1 MRVVDVIAKKR
12 DGGTLSREEIDFFV
26 NGVTRGTLPDY
37 QASALLMAIVL
48 RGMTIDETSW
58 LTDSMVNSGNRV
70 DLSDIPGVKVGK
82 HSTGGVGDKVSI
94 VLAPLAAA
102 CGVIMPKMSG
112 RGLGHTG
119 GTLDK
124 LESIPGYR
132 VDLGIEEF
140 KAVLRDVGTSIIGQ
154 TASLAPADKKLY
166 ALRDVTATIGSIP
179 LISASVMSKKL
190 AEGSDVVVLDVKC
203 GDGAFMKDEAEA
215 RALAASMVA
224 IGTRAGVRTESF
236 ITDMDTPLG
245 RAVGNSVEVIEC
257 LETLKGRGPDDLTG
271 VVTRFAVRVLILAGR
286 EPNEAQALSRVE
298 KALASGKAIET
309 LGRMIERQGGN
320 RGVVDDYSLL
330 PSVKGREQVLAPR
343 DGFVTRMKAEAIGL
357 ATNLLGAGRSK
368 VGEPIDHAVGVI
380 VLAKPGM
387 PVERGQP
394 LIEIQHRD
402 GRGVNAALALCS
414 DAIAIDDEAP
424 PQRPVILGDVR

>member
-12 DGGTLSREEIDFFV
+12 DGHSLSREEIDFFV

>member
-26 NGVTRGTLPDY
+26 NGVSRGTLPDY

-124 LESIPGYR
+124 LESIPGCR
-132 VDLGIEEF
+132 VDLGIDEF

-190 AEGSDVVVLDVKC
+190 AEGSDVVILDVKC
-203 GDGAFMKDEAEA
+203 GDGAFMKREADAAE
-215 RALAASMVA
+215 LAASMVA
-224 IGTRAGVRTESF
+224 IGSRAGVRTEAL
-236 ITDMDTPLG
+236 ITDMDAPLG
-245 RAVGNSVEVIEC
+245 CAVGNSVEVKEC
-257 LETLKGRGPDDLTG
+257 IETLKGHGPEDLTG
-271 VVTRFAVRVLILAGR
+271 VVKRFAARVLMLAGR
-286 EPNEAQALSRVE
+286 EANEADAVCRVETALS
-298 KALASGKAIET
+298 SGKALET
-309 LGRMIERQGGN
+309 FGRMIERQGGN
-320 RGVVDDYSLL
+320 RAVVDDSSLL
-330 PSVKGREQVLAPR
+330 PSVKGREHCLAPR
-343 DGFVTRMKAEAIGL
+343 DGYITRMGAEAIGL
-357 ATNLLGAGRSK
+357 ATNLLGAGRTK
-368 VGEPIDHAVGVI
+368 VGEPIDHAVGV
-380 VLAKPGM
+380 VMLARPGAR
-387 PVERGQP
+387 VERGQP
-394 LIEIQHRD
+394 LIEIHHRD

-414 DAIAIDDEAP
+414 DAIVIGDEAP
-424 PQRPVILGDVR
+424 PARPVILRDVR

>member
-12 DGGTLSREEIDFFV
+12 DGHALSREEIELVV

-48 RGMTIDETSW
+48 RGMTIEETSW
-58 LTDSMVNSGNRV
+58 LTDSIVNSGARV

-94 VLAPLAAA
+94 VLAPLAAS
-102 CGVIMPKMSG
+102 CGVVMPKMSG

-132 VDLGIEEF
+132 VDLDIEEF
-140 KAVLRDVGTSIIGQ
+140 KGVLREVGTSIIGQ
-154 TASLAPADKKLY
+154 TDSLVPADRKLY

-190 AEGSDVVVLDVKC
+190 AEGSDVVMLDVKC
-203 GDGAFMKDEAEA
+203 GDGAFMKDEAAA

-224 IGTRAGVRTESF
+224 IGTRAGVRTEAF
-236 ITDMDTPLG
+236 ITAMDAPLG
-245 RAVGNSVEVIEC
+245 RAVGNALEVVEC
-257 LETLKGRGPDDLTG
+257 LETLRGRGPDDLTE
-271 VVTRFAVRVLILAGR
+271 VVKRFATRALVLAGQA
-286 EPNEAQALSRVE
+286 EDDAAALSRVE
-298 KALASGKAIET
+298 QALSSGKAIET

-320 RGVVDDYSLL
+320 RRVVDDYAVL
-330 PSVKGREQVLAPR
+330 PSVAEREQYVAPR
-343 DGFVTRMKAEAIGL
+343 DGFVAAVKASAIGR
-357 ATNLLGAGRSK
+357 ATGVLGAGRSN
-368 VGEPIDHAVGVI
+368 VGDVIDPAVGV
-380 VLAKPGM
+380 VLHAKPGTR
-387 PVERGQP
+387 VTRGQP
-394 LIEIQHRD
+394 LVEIHHRD
-402 GRGVNAALALCS
+402 GRGV
-414 DAIAIDDEAP
+414 DEALSICCGAFTIADEP
-424 PQRPVILGDVR
+424 PPARPVILGDVR

>member
-12 DGGTLSREEIDFFV
+12 DGETLSREEIEFFV

-58 LTDSMVNSGNRV
+58 LTDSMVNSGNRI

-82 HSTGGVGDKVSI
+82 HSTGGVGDRVSI

-124 LESIPGYR
+124 LESIPGFR
-132 VDLGIEEF
+132 VGLEIEEF

-154 TASLAPADKKLY
+154 SASLAPADKKLY
-166 ALRDVTATIGSIP
+166 ALRDVTATIASIP

-190 AEGSDVVVLDVKC
+190 AEGSDIVVLDVKC
-203 GDGAFMKDEAEA
+203 GDGAFMKDETGA

-224 IGTRAGVRTESF
+224 IGTRAGVRTEAF
-236 ITDMDTPLG
+236 ITDMETPLG
-245 RAVGNSVEVIEC
+245 RAVGNSIEVIEC
-257 LETLKGRGPDDLTG
+257 LETLKGRGPDDLAG
-271 VVTRFAVRVLILAGR
+271 VVKRFASRVLVLAGR
-286 EPNEAQALSRVE
+286 ESNEAQALSCVDR
-298 KALASGKAIET
+298 ALSSGKAIET

-320 RGVVDDYSLL
+320 RAVVDDYSLL
-330 PSVKGREQVLAPR
+330 PSVKGREQCLAPR
-343 DGFVTRMKAEAIGL
+343 GGFVTRMKAEAIGL
-357 ATNLLGAGRSK
+357 ASNLLGAGRSK

-380 VLAKPGM
+380 LLAKHGM
-387 PVERGQP
+387 RVERGEP
-394 LIEIQHRD
+394 LVEIHHRD

-414 DAIAIDDEAP
+414 DAVTIEDDPLP
-424 PQRPVILGDVR
+424 PRPVILGDVR

>member
-12 DGGTLSREEIDFFV
+12 DGGTLSRDEIELFV

-48 RGMTIDETSW
+48 RGMTIEETSW
-58 LTDSMVNSGNRV
+58 LTDSIVNSGARV

-94 VLAPLAAA
+94 VLAPLVAA
-102 CGVIMPKMSG
+102 CGVVVPKMSG

-132 VDLGIEEF
+132 VDLDVDEF
-140 KAVLRDVGTSIIGQ
+140 KAVLKEVGTSIIGQ
-154 TASLAPADKKLY
+154 TESLVPADKKLY

-190 AEGSDVVVLDVKC
+190 AEGSDVVMLDVKC
-203 GDGAFMKDEAEA
+203 GDGAFMKDEGSA
-215 RALAASMVA
+215 RALASSMVA
-224 IGTRAGVRTESF
+224 IGTRAGVRTEAL

-245 RAVGNSVEVIEC
+245 HAVGNALELVECFEA
-257 LETLKGRGPDDLTG
+257 LQGNGPGDLSE
-271 VVTRFAVRVLILAGR
+271 VVKRFATRALVLAGR
-286 EPNEAQALSRVE
+286 DSDEASALRTIERAWS
-298 KALASGKAIET
+298 SGKAIET

-320 RGVVDDYSLL
+320 RRVIDDHSLL
-330 PSVKGREQVLAPR
+330 PYAGGRQQLVAPR
-343 DGFVTRMKAEAIGL
+343 DGFVAAVKAGAIGL
-357 ATNLLGAGRSK
+357 ATSVLGAGRSN
-368 VGEPIDHAVGVI
+368 VGDRVDPAVGV
-380 VLAKPGM
+380 VLHAKPGSRIA
-387 PVERGQP
+387 RGQ
-394 LIEIQHRD
+394 LLADIHHRD
-402 GRGVNAALALCS
+402 GRGITEAMSICSAAFT
-414 DAIAIDDEAP
+414 ITDEP
-424 PQRPVILGDVR
+424 PTVRPVILGDVR

>member
-12 DGGTLSREEIDFFV
+12 DGGTLSREEIDFFI
-26 NGVTRGTLPDY
+26 NGVSRGTLPDY

-132 VDLGIEEF
+132 VDLGIDEF

-154 TASLAPADKKLY
+154 TSSLAPADKKLY

-203 GDGAFMKDEAEA
+203 GDGAFMKQEADA
-215 RALAASMVA
+215 RELAASMVA
-224 IGTRAGVRTESF
+224 IGKRAGVRTEAF
-236 ITDMDTPLG
+236 ITGMETPLG
-245 RAVGNSVEVIEC
+245 FAVGNSIEVIEC
-257 LETLKGRGPDDLTG
+257 IETLKGQGPEDLSG
-271 VVTRFAVRVLILAGR
+271 VVKRFAARALVLAGR
-286 EPNEAQALSRVE
+286 EANEGDAMCRVETALS
-298 KALASGKAIET
+298 SGKALET
-309 LGRMIERQGGN
+309 FARMIERQGGK
-320 RGVVDDYSLL
+320 RAVVDDTSLL
-330 PSVKGREQVLAPR
+330 PSVNGREQCVAPR
-343 DGFVTRMKAEAIGL
+343 GGYVTRMKAEAIGL
-357 ATNLLGAGRSK
+357 ATNLLGAGRTK
-368 VGEPIDHAVGVI
+368 VGEPIDHAVGVMMR
-380 VLAKPGM
+380 VKPGAR
-387 PVERGQP
+387 VERGQP
-394 LIEIQHRD
+394 LIEIHHRG

-414 DAIAIDDEAP
+414 DAIAIEDEP
-424 PQRPVILGDVR
+424 PPLRPVILGDVR

>member
-12 DGGTLSREEIDFFV
+12 DGCTLSREEIDFFV

-48 RGMTIDETSW
+48 RGMTIEETSW
-58 LTDSMVNSGNRV
+58 LTDSMVNSGDRV

-82 HSTGGVGDKVSI
+82 HSTGGVGDKISI

-132 VDLGIEEF
+132 VDLRVDEF

-179 LISASVMSKKL
+179 LISASIMSKKL
-190 AEGSDVVVLDVKC
+190 AEGSNALVLDVKC
-203 GDGAFMKDEAEA
+203 GDGAFMKDVDEA
-215 RALAASMVA
+215 RALAQSMVA
-224 IGTRAGVRTESF
+224 IGNHAGVRTEAV
-236 ITDMDTPLG
+236 ITEMDAPLG
-245 RAVGNSVEVIEC
+245 RAVGNSLEIAEC
-257 LETLKGRGPDDLTG
+257 IQTLKDEGPADLAGVIRRIAARMLLLGG
-271 VVTRFAVRVLILAGR
+271 VVRDEQAAASAVDAAVR
-286 EPNEAQALSRVE
+286 S
-298 KALASGKAIET
+298 
-309 LGRMIERQGGN
+309 
-320 RGVVDDYSLL
+320 
-330 PSVKGREQVLAPR
+330 
-343 DGFVTRMKAEAIGL
+343 
-357 ATNLLGAGRSK
+357 
-368 VGEPIDHAVGVI
+368 
-380 VLAKPGM
+380 
-387 PVERGQP
+387 
-394 LIEIQHRD
+394 
-402 GRGVNAALALCS
+402 
-414 DAIAIDDEAP
+414 
-424 PQRPVILGDVR
+424 

>member
-1 MRVVDVIAKKR
+1 MRAVDVIAKKR

-26 NGVTRGTLPDY
+26 NGVSRGTLPDY

-132 VDLGIEEF
+132 VDLGIDEF

-154 TASLAPADKKLY
+154 TSSLAAADKKLY

-190 AEGSDVVVLDVKC
+190 AEGSDIVLLDVKC
-203 GDGAFMKDEAEA
+203 GDGAFMKQEGDAQ
-215 RALAASMVA
+215 ALAASMVA
-224 IGTRAGVRTESF
+224 IGTRASVRTEAF
-236 ITDMDTPLG
+236 ITDMNTPLG
-245 RAVGNSVEVIEC
+245 RAVGNAVEVIEC
-257 LETLKGRGPDDLTG
+257 IETLKGEGPADLTG
-271 VVTRFAVRVLILAGR
+271 VVKRFASRVLVLAGR
-286 EPNEAQALSRVE
+286 ESTEAQALCRVE
-298 KALASGKAIET
+298 GALSSGKALET
-309 LGRMIERQGGN
+309 FGRMIERQGGN
-320 RGVVDDYSLL
+320 RAVADDPSLL
-330 PSVKGREQVLAPR
+330 PSVKGREHFLAAR
-343 DGFVTRMKAEAIGL
+343 DGYVTRVKAEAIGL
-357 ATNLLGAGRSK
+357 ATNLLGAGRTK
-368 VGEPIDHAVGVI
+368 VGEPIDHAVGVFI
-380 VLAKPGM
+380 LAKPGARI
-387 PVERGQP
+387 ERGQP
-394 LIEIQHRD
+394 LVEIHHRS
-402 GRGVNAALALCS
+402 GRGVNAALALCG
-414 DAIAIDDEAP
+414 DAIAIGDEP
-424 PQRPVILGDVR
+424 PPARAVILGDVR

>member
-12 DGGTLSREEIDFFV
+12 DGGTLSRDEIQLFV

-48 RGMTIDETSW
+48 RGMTIEETSW
-58 LTDSMVNSGNRV
+58 LTDSIVNSGARV

-102 CGVIMPKMSG
+102 CGVVMPKMSG

-132 VDLGIEEF
+132 VDLDVDEF
-140 KAVLRDVGTSIIGQ
+140 KAVLKEVGTSIIGQ
-154 TASLAPADKKLY
+154 TESLVPADKKLY

-190 AEGSDVVVLDVKC
+190 AEGSDVVMLDVKC
-203 GDGAFMKDEAEA
+203 GDGAFMTDEGSA

-224 IGTRAGVRTESF
+224 IGTRAGVRTEAL

-245 RAVGNSVEVIEC
+245 HAVGNALELVEC
-257 LETLKGRGPDDLTG
+257 FETLRGNGPGDLSE
-271 VVTRFAVRVLILAGR
+271 VVKRFATRALVMAGR
-286 EPNEAQALSRVE
+286 DSDEASALRRIEQALS
-298 KALASGKAIET
+298 SGKAIET
-309 LGRMIERQGGN
+309 LGRMIERQGGD
-320 RGVVDDYSLL
+320 RRVIDDRSLL
-330 PSVKGREQVLAPR
+330 PSAGGRQQLVAPR
-343 DGFVTRMKAEAIGL
+343 DGFVSAVKAGAIGV
-357 ATNLLGAGRSK
+357 ATNLLGAGRSN
-368 VGEPIDHAVGVI
+368 VGDRVDPAVGV
-380 VLAKPGM
+380 VLHAKPGSRIA
-387 PVERGQP
+387 RGQP
-394 LIEIQHRD
+394 LVDIYHRD
-402 GRGVNAALALCS
+402 GRGITEALSICSAAFT
-414 DAIAIDDEAP
+414 ITDEP
-424 PQRPVILGDVR
+424 PTLRPVILGDVR

>member
-12 DGGTLSREEIDFFV
+12 DGDTLSREEIEFFV

-37 QASALLMAIVL
+37 QAAALLMAIVL

-154 TASLAPADKKLY
+154 SASLAPADKKLY

-190 AEGSDVVVLDVKC
+190 AEGSDIVVLDVKC
-203 GDGAFMKDEAEA
+203 GDGAFMKDEAGA
-215 RALAASMVA
+215 RTLAASMVA
-224 IGTRAGVRTESF
+224 IGTRAGVRTEAF
-236 ITDMDTPLG
+236 ITDMETPLG
-245 RAVGNSVEVIEC
+245 CAVGNSIEVIEC
-257 LETLKGRGPDDLTG
+257 LETLKGRGPGDLTG
-271 VVTRFAVRVLILAGR
+271 VVKRFASRVLVLAGR
-286 EPNEAQALSRVE
+286 ESNEAQALSRVE
-298 KALASGKAIET
+298 SALSSGKAIET

-320 RGVVDDYSLL
+320 RAVVDDYSLL
-330 PSVKGREQVLAPR
+330 PSVKGREQCRAPR
-343 DGFVTRMKAEAIGL
+343 GGFVTRMKAEAIGL
-357 ATNLLGAGRSK
+357 ASNLLGAGRTN

-380 VLAKPGM
+380 LLAKPGM
-387 PVERGQP
+387 RVERGEP
-394 LIEIQHRD
+394 LVEIHHRD

-414 DAIAIDDEAP
+414 DAVTIEDDAQP
-424 PQRPVILGDVR
+424 PRPVILGDVR